1 MEGCRWEGQNVQLK
15 EVQRLM
21 KKNQQDA
28 TLLYLLISTDALH
41 VSGGSSAH
49 HQEHITIRT
58 ASGTGAIVNE
68 MRGSS
73 ISSTTAESSNIG

>member
-41 VSGGSSAH
+41 VSGGSSTH
-49 HQEHITIRT
+49 LQEQITIHT
-58 ASGTGAIVNE
+58 VIGIVNQY
-68 MRGSS
+68 
-73 ISSTTAESSNIG
+73 